1 MRFSVLLL
9 ALLSVLSG
17 CGKESAPV
25 AKIEPDKI
33 EQPALT
39 LVVGSVISD
48 SSSVYSGEI
57 RARHETQ
64 LGFRIGGK
72 IIERL
77 VDAGARVQTG
87 QVLMRLDPGD
97 TVLQASSAQAQYQ
110 LAEAEAKRYRE
121 LRDKNFVSQSAL
133 DAKETALKAASA
145 QAGLAGNQ
153 ADYTTLRADHSGV
166 IAATLAEVGQVVS
179 AGQTVLRLAQ
189 DGEREVAIAI
199 PETQFSGLKIGAPAD
214 VTLWSDDVTRC
225 AQASGET
232 ASHSTRPSKDAGQ
245 VAGYGAGTSSPR
257 LLQQR
262 EGGSEA
268 AGHPPAYSSRVQSA
282 GCASNVSEA
291 DKNEA
296 AAHLSGHLRELS
308 PAADPASRTY
318 AARVAL
324 SGADAQAALG
334 MTAEVRFKSHD
345 KHDQLVVPLSA
356 IFQQGDQ
363 AAVWI
368 VAADHSVSLRPVQ
381 VAAYR
386 DNGAVIASG
395 VAAGER
401 IVSAGVHKL
410 NAGEKIRIIEG
421 EFANGSAQ

>member
-1 MRFSVLLL
+1 MLTLHCLSLSVRFKINMKLSVLLL
-9 ALLSVLSG
+9 ALLSALSG
-17 CGKESAPV
+17 CGKESAPA

-39 LVVGSVISD
+39 QVVGAVASD
-48 SSSVYSGEI
+48 SDNVYSGEI

-77 VDAGARVQTG
+77 VDAGARVQAG

-97 TVLQASSAQAQYQ
+97 TGLQASSAQAQYQ

-133 DAKETALKAASA
+133 DAKEAALKAAAA

-153 ADYTTLRADHSGV
+153 AAYTTLRADHAGV
-166 IAATLAEVGQVVS
+166 IAATLAEIGQVVS
-179 AGQTVLRLAQ
+179 AGQPVLRLAQ

-199 PETQFSGLKIGAPAD
+199 PETQFAGLKVGTPAD
-214 VTLWSDDVTRC
+214 VTLWSDNNDA
-225 AQASGET
+225 AQAG
-232 ASHSTRPSKDAGQ
+232 G
-245 VAGYGAGTSSPR
+245 R
-257 LLQQR
+257 LR
-262 EGGSEA
+262 ELGG
-268 AGHPPAYSSRVQSA
+268 R
-282 GCASNVSEA
+282 
-291 DKNEA
+291 
-296 AAHLSGHLRELS
+296 LRELS

-334 MTAEVRFKSHD
+334 MTAQVRFKSHD
-345 KHDQLVVPLSA
+345 KRDQLVVPLPA

-363 AAVWI
+363 AAVWV

-421 EFANGSAQ
+421 EFTNGSAQ